1 MLLKTVTRFVSL
13 FHQLFCHVANLS
25 YVPNFIM
32 SSSALR
38 NFNCVALNRRKSWSA
53 ILLPLIN
60 SPGQVKFSIC
70 NSNWPQCKRR
80 QGVRGRAARRCLS
93 SISTRERGRVQSMR
107 FMLITMPF
115 HGEQIGSFCMHLS
128 NKPPIYLNELAERWH
143 NAEPGLSSKRCGML
157 TSHTELKHHFF
168 NLFISCHSTF
178 LQKRHNFHE
187 IHSFDLKTGNTPSK
201 RWHRKC
207 SILMTTEAEWP
218 RGTLTH
224 QRFF

>member
-1 MLLKTVTRFVSL
+1 
-13 FHQLFCHVANLS
+13 
-25 YVPNFIM
+25 M

-38 NFNCVALNRRKSWSA
+38 NFNYIALNWCKSLSA
-53 ILLPLIN
+53 ILFPLIN

-80 QGVRGRAARRCLS
+80 QREREGEGGREGGRVVRRCLS
-93 SISTRERGRVQSMR
+93 SISTSCVGETERGRVQSMH

-115 HGEQIGSFCMHLS
+115 HGEQMGSFACIFQIILQFIWINSLKGSTMQS
-128 NKPPIYLNELAERWH
+128 
-143 NAEPGLSSKRCGML
+143 GLSSKRCGML
-157 TSHTELKHHFF
+157 ASHTEMKHYFF

-178 LQKRHNFHE
+178 CKQQKLFTRFTVL
-187 IHSFDLKTGNTPSK
+187 IWKQAIPLSK
-201 RWHRKC
+201 RWRRKC
-207 SILMTTEAEWP
+207 SILMTTETEWP